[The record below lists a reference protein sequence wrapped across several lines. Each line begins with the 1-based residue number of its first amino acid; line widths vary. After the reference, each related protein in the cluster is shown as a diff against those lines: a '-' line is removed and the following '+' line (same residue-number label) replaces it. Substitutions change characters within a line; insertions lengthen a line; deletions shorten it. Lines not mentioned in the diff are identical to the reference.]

1 MNPNGFPE
9 PSEMTESSSTADN
22 RPEFRIAVFGLAT
35 RFQKLLEIVL
45 RHARHNRYRYSLA
58 TSRGPGNFD
67 IALVDMTVTGGP
79 NLAKTLTR
87 VVDSNAVIRVGRRC
101 DPSRPQDDLLVQSFI
116 AQVLFALNRV
126 IDKQIDSGRSKA
138 AAPTQPGLVVSDF
151 GVLRRPRVL
160 VVDDSPTVRRQLG
173 TALHQMGIDCE
184 AVSSAQDALE
194 RLGMRRYELVMAD
207 VVMPD
212 MDGYRMTRLIKKNR
226 SLRGMPVVILTSRSS
241 PFDLARGALA
251 GCNSYLVKP
260 VTLQSLRDTVMKHL
274 RRVARR
280 EDGGELRFA

>member
-9 PSEMTESSSTADN
+9 PSEMTESSPTADN

-35 RFQKLLEIVL
+35 RVQKLLEIVL

-87 VVDSNAVIRVGRRC
+87 VVDSNAVIKVGRRC

-184 AVSSAQDALE
+184 AVSSAQEALE

-280 EDGGELRFA
+280 EDGGILRFA

>member
-1 MNPNGFPE
+1 MHPNGFPE

-87 VVDSNAVIRVGRRC
+87 VVDSSAVIRVGRRC

-151 GVLRRPRVL
+151 GVMRRPRVL

>member
-87 VVDSNAVIRVGRRC
+87 VVDSSAVIRVGRRC

>member
-1 MNPNGFPE
+1 
-9 PSEMTESSSTADN
+9 MTESSSTADN

-87 VVDSNAVIRVGRRC
+87 VVDSSAVIRVGRRC

-126 IDKQIDSGRSKA
+126 IDKQIDSSRSKA

-151 GVLRRPRVL
+151 GVMRRPRVL

>member
-1 MNPNGFPE
+1 MNEQQPTRDE
-9 PSEMTESSSTADN
+9 
-22 RPEFRIAVFGLAT
+22 RPEFKIAVFGLAT
-35 RFQKLLEIVL
+35 RFRKLLEIVL
-45 RHARHNRYRYSLA
+45 RHAHHNRYRYSIA
-58 TSRGPGNFD
+58 TSRGPGQFD
-67 IALVDMTVTGGP
+67 VALVDMTASGAP
-79 NLAKTLTR
+79 NLFEKLTK
-87 VVDSNAVIRVGRRC
+87 VVDRDTVVRVGRRC
-101 DPSRPQDDLLVQSFI
+101 DPSRQQDDLLVQSFV
-116 AQVLFALNRV
+116 AQVLFTLNRV
-126 IDKQIDSGRSKA
+126 VDRQLSRKRELEASAGSR
-138 AAPTQPGLVVSDF
+138 PGLVVSDF

-184 AVSSAQDALE
+184 AVASAGEALE
-194 RLGMRRYELVMAD
+194 QLGMRRYELVLAD

-260 VTLQSLRDTVMKHL
+260 VTLQSLRETLNRHL
-274 RRVARR
+274 RRAVRL
-280 EDGGELRFA
+280 EGGGEPLLA

>member
-9 PSEMTESSSTADN
+9 PSEMTESSPTADN

-87 VVDSNAVIRVGRRC
+87 VVDSNAVIKVGRRC
-101 DPSRPQDDLLVQSFI
+101 DPARPQDDLLVQSFI

-184 AVSSAQDALE
+184 AVSSAHEALE

-260 VTLQSLRDTVMKHL
+260 VTLQSLRDTVMKQL
-274 RRVARR
+274 RRAARR
-280 EDGGELRFA
+280 EDGGALRFA